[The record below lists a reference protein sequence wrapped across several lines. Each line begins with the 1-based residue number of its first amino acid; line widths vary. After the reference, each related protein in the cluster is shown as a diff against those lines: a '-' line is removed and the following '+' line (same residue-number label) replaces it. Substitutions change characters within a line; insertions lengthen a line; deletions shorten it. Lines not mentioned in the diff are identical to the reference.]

1 MLNWAQWN
9 ECIVFGG
16 TSQEP
21 PDLQGTGA
29 RRMGLLWRRCGDIIQ
44 TETERYGTGATR
56 YTEQDMAH
64 ALGIIGR
71 IEGRATYYTTAGA
84 KIGQIDAA
92 LSRCDVPA
100 PNNAVICVTELNSH
114 W

>member
-1 MLNWAQWN
+1 ML
-9 ECIVFGG
+9 GG

-21 PDLQGTGA
+21 PDLKGTGA

-44 TETERYGTGATR
+44 TETERYGTGAAR

-64 ALGIIGR
+64 ALGIVGR
-71 IEGRATYYTTAGA
+71 IEGRATCCIAGGV

-100 PNNAVICVTELNSH
+100 PTNTVICVTELNSH